1 MILTASCKQVTKISL
16 ILNVVFCQEI
26 LPETTTCDLKPT
38 LFMSFEYF
46 ISRRYLR
53 VKQKQAFVSLITF
66 LSVAGVAVGVMALI
80 VVIAVMAG
88 FESDL
93 KSRILGVE
101 SHMILRRHGGPFSDY
116 ARILDYLKK
125 VDGIESATPFVYT
138 QTMIRSSSGVSG
150 AVLRGI
156 DPESAGRVVTV
167 FDVGAL
173 QSLEKRRQ
181 DKRPDT
187 FTPMVILGKELA
199 RNLGVVRGDD
209 VYLISPRGMIS
220 PIGHLPAMKRFKVSD
235 LFESGMYEYDGSLA
249 YVNIKDAQRMLRMG
263 DSVTGIEV
271 RVNDI
276 YSANKIAEVVVNHLG
291 FPYWALDWMQ
301 MNRNLFFALKLE
313 KTAMFIILTLIILVA
328 AFNIAGTL
336 IMMVMGKTRDI
347 AILKA
352 MGATDK
358 SIGKIFVFKGMVIGS
373 IGTIIGV
380 CLGFLLCTIL
390 EKYKFIELPGDVYYI
405 TTLPVKLESLDVFLI
420 AAAAMGIS
428 FLATLYPARQASRL
442 NPVDAIRYGG

>member
-1 MILTASCKQVTKISL
+1 
-16 ILNVVFCQEI
+16 
-26 LPETTTCDLKPT
+26 
-38 LFMSFEYF
+38 MSFEYF
-46 ISRRYLR
+46 IGGRYLR
-53 VKQKQAFVSLITF
+53 VKQKQAFVSLITA
-66 LSVAGVAVGVMALI
+66 LSVAGVAIGVMALI

-116 ARILDYLKK
+116 TRILDYLEK
-125 VDGIESATPFVYT
+125 VDGVESATPFVYT

-156 DPESAGRVVTV
+156 DPESAGRVITI
-167 FDVGAL
+167 FNGGSL
-173 QSLEKRRQ
+173 PNLEKGRQ
-181 DKRPDT
+181 EKKSAA
-187 FTPMVILGKELA
+187 FTPMIILGKELA
-199 RNLGVVRGDD
+199 RNLGVVKGDD

-235 LFESGMYEYDGSLA
+235 FFESGMYEYDGSLA
-249 YVNIKDAQRMLRMG
+249 YVHIKDAQRMLRMG

-276 YSANKIAEVVVNHLG
+276 YSANKIAEEIVKHLG

-358 SIGKIFVFKGMVIGS
+358 SIGKIFVFNGMVIGS
-373 IGTIIGV
+373 IGTVIGA

-390 EKYKFIELPGDVYYI
+390 GKYKFIELPGDVYYI